1 MRRVMEAGTGR
12 GVQLP
17 DIPSGGKTGTAQ
29 APGFNRKDNSVFVM
43 FAPFDQPKV
52 VIAVMVE
59 NGGFGAQQA
68 APIGSL
74 MVEQYL
80 TGHLT
85 RRDLFNHIRTLSS
98 QSL

>member
-1 MRRVMEAGTGR
+1 
-12 GVQLP
+12 
-17 DIPSGGKTGTAQ
+17 
-29 APGFNRKDNSVFVM
+29 
-43 FAPFDQPKV
+43 
-52 VIAVMVE
+52 MVE